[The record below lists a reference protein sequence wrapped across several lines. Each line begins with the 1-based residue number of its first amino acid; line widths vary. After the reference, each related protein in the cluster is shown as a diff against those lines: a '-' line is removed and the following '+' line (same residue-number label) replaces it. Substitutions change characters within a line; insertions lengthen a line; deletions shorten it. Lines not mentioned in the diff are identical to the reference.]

1 MEVSAACRFGLLVRW
16 IGERLSMSG
25 MCLSGRDF
33 LFGSRARGAPESDR
47 SETLCAFVRG
57 EGGIMK
63 GAVRP
68 SGSGRRGP
76 RAGTDSFR
84 CLFRISFET
93 DGLTGIFSS
102 GLPACKETAA
112 CRYRLSLSFDRGRWR
127 NGKLLMFI
135 KKCNEQLFVMKRLLY
150 LM

>member
-1 MEVSAACRFGLLVRW
+1 
-16 IGERLSMSG
+16 
-25 MCLSGRDF
+25 MCVCARGGRDNER
-33 LFGSRARGAPESDR
+33 SRSPVRFREERAEGRDG
-47 SETLCAFVRG
+47 FVRC
-57 EGGIMK
+57 
-63 GAVRP
+63 R
-68 SGSGRRGP
+68 
-76 RAGTDSFR
+76 
-84 CLFRISFET
+84 FRISFET